1 MWNTCVPL
9 VFLVTGVATQC
20 GARGQIF
27 NAPLHDPSTVTE
39 EIKPLQLLED
49 LFTFFRL
56 MRNEFYYSVS
66 ENITMTTAGDPGCS
80 VIGRAAE
87 NIFWLVTNGIG
98 GKYGSHKM
106 LVSYLTIFGVFSS
119 VSKKCIQI

>member
-20 GARGQIF
+20 VARGQTF

-39 EIKPLQLLED
+39 EIRPLQLLED

-66 ENITMTTAGDPGCS
+66 ENITMTTPAQDVLSQDVLSSAGGYP
-80 VIGRAAE
+80 
-87 NIFWLVTNGIG
+87 WT
-98 GKYGSHKM
+98 
-106 LVSYLTIFGVFSS
+106 
-119 VSKKCIQI
+119 